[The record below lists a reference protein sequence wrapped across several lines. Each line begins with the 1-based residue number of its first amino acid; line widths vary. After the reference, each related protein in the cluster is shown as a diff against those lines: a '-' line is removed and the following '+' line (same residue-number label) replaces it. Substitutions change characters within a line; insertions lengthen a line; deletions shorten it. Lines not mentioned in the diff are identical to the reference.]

1 MDTDEITFSETSKGR
16 KQLIFRNQIFRHFK
30 IKPNGKNLW
39 RSSKCSL
46 AGCGKRKSWLTT
58 GRDDQFLSLTKHKHG
73 SNLSAQKPKLHEDEP
88 IQHSLTNSYKL
99 LKIFAKLSAKSNHDS
114 LALNAK
120 IQLIEAIHQSFRNL
134 TLAQK
139 MFAEQSAKPA
149 PALEAKLQVVEATQ
163 LFRNPTLALKL
174 FVELSAKSDDEFPA
188 LDAKLQVIEAMIRML
203 RNSTNTPEI
212 MAELSAKLATLLEA
226 KVQSLGAILKSSR
239 SPHLALKKMFAKLPA
254 INFDDYDIPA
264 LEAHLRVIEAL
275 IQLNRNPSA
284 TLEKMFV
291 ELSAK
296 SSDDFS
302 ALKAK
307 VQVVEAMV
315 STTESP
321 TDAKASDDLV
331 GQSKTIGR
339 ARPKTLG
346 SPNQVKTSNEK
357 TSESESTDK

>member
-16 KQLIFRNQIFRHFK
+16 KQLIFRNKIFWHFK

-73 SNLSAQKPKLHEDEP
+73 SNLSAQKPKLQEDEP
-88 IQHSLTNSYKL
+88 IQQSLTNSYKL

-174 FVELSAKSDDEFPA
+174 FVELSAKSDDKSPA

-203 RNSTNTPEI
+203 RNSTPEI
-212 MAELSAKLATLLEA
+212 MAKLSAKLATLLEA
-226 KVQSLGAILKSSR
+226 KVQSLGAILNSSR
-239 SPHLALKKMFAKLPA
+239 SPHIALKKMFAQLPV
-254 INFDDYDIPA
+254 INLDDYDIPA

-275 IQLNRNPSA
+275 IQLNRKPSA
-284 TLEKMFV
+284 TLNEMFV
-291 ELSAK
+291 ELSAI
-296 SSDDFS
+296 SGDDFS

>member
-1 MDTDEITFSETSKGR
+1 MDTDEVTFSDTSKGR
-16 KQLIFRNQIFRHFK
+16 KQLIFRNQIFWHFK
-30 IKPNGKNLW
+30 TKPNGKNLW

-58 GRDDQFLSLTKHKHG
+58 GPDDQFLSLTKHKHG
-73 SNLSAQKPKLHEDEP
+73 SNLCDQKPKLQEDEP
-88 IQHSLTNSYKL
+88 IQQSLTNSYKL

-134 TLAQK
+134 TLSPK

-174 FVELSAKSDDEFPA
+174 FVELSAKSDDKSPA

-203 RNSTNTPEI
+203 RNSTPEI
-212 MAELSAKLATLLEA
+212 MAELSTKLATLLKA

-254 INFDDYDIPA
+254 NNLDDYDIPA
-264 LEAHLRVIEAL
+264 LEAHLRVIEVL
-275 IQLNRNPSA
+275 IQLNRNPFA

-296 SSDDFS
+296 SDDDFS

-307 VQVVEAMV
+307 LQVVEAMV